1 MNKQVKKKPIKKQP
15 EVVAPRVE
23 ISPKEV
29 LDNRL
34 KRVEIHKK
42 IDEIKLTRQKDELE
56 VEKRKLENEEI
67 GKRGS
72 GWRSPIGELLDI
84 AQTWIID
91 NSKSVIGG
99 EPVLISLWDDDEMAE
114 IKSMILKKVRKL

>member
-1 MNKQVKKKPIKKQP
+1 MNKQVKKKPIKKSP

-23 ISPKEV
+23 ISPKEI

-34 KRVEIHKK
+34 KRVEILKK